1 MGAEKATFEQN
12 WTTFGTPSVKILIIR
27 LLIGSATPTGL
38 LPFMRS
44 KPMHYLAVAVV
55 LAVALPAL
63 PAHASGGAG
72 SIVVSTP
79 LTGAPKGAKAYRIR
93 YRSTDADGR
102 AVVITGAVIVPR
114 GGAPAGGRDVVVWGH
129 GASGVAENCG
139 LTDKPGFYDLVAGLE
154 PLLAGGNVVVVPDY
168 QGLGNPGPHPMLV
181 GLAAAHSVID
191 AARAARAL
199 PEAQAS
205 VRYAVFGE
213 SLGAFSAL
221 WAGSESARY
230 APELTLVGV
239 AAAAPPTDLKAN
251 LTGGSNAAVRAFLTA
266 YTATSWEQVYHLPL
280 ERVVKPHTAML
291 IRALAKNCVSLDGF
305 KLRTKIGMLRLA
317 GQLKNV
323 DLAANPSWAAVMA
336 RNSVRPELL
345 RLPVFISQGA
355 SDVIVAPAVT
365 RDFVVRL
372 CRRNS
377 KVRFLPMSGGDHV
390 SAGKSAAPAAV
401 AWIEDRFAGKPAP
414 SDCGRL

>member
-1 MGAEKATFEQN
+1 
-12 WTTFGTPSVKILIIR
+12 
-27 LLIGSATPTGL
+27 
-38 LPFMRS
+38 MRC
-44 KPMHYLAVAVV
+44 LTVAVA
-55 LAVALPAL
+55 LSLALPAL
-63 PAHASGGAG
+63 PTNASTGAG
-72 SIVVSTP
+72 SLVASTP
-79 LTGAPKGAKAYRIR
+79 LIGAPQGAQAYRIR

-102 AVVITGAVIVPR
+102 AVVVTGAVIVPR
-114 GGAPAGGRDVVVWGH
+114 GRASARGRDIVVWGH
-129 GASGVAENCG
+129 GASGVAESCG
-139 LTDKPGFYDLVAGLE
+139 LTDKPGFYDLIAGLE
-154 PLLAGGNVVVVPDY
+154 PLLAAGYVVVAPDY
-168 QGLGNPGPHPMLV
+168 QGLGSPGPHPMLV

-199 PEAQAS
+199 PQARAS
-205 VRYAVFGE
+205 ARYAVFGE

-280 ERVVKPHTAML
+280 GGVVKRHTAML

-305 KLRTKIGMLRLA
+305 RLRTKIGMLRLA

-323 DLAANPSWAAVMA
+323 DLAANPRWAAVMA
-336 RNSVRPELL
+336 RNSVQPELL
-345 RLPVFISQGA
+345 RLPVFVSQGA
-355 SDVIVAPAVT
+355 ADVIVAPAVT
-365 RDFVVRL
+365 REFVERL

-377 KVRFLPMSGGDHV
+377 EVRYLPMHGGDHV
-390 SAGKSAAPAAV
+390 SAGKSAAPEAV
-401 AWIEDRFAGKPAP
+401 VWIEDRFAGKPAP
-414 SDCGRL
+414 NDCGRL